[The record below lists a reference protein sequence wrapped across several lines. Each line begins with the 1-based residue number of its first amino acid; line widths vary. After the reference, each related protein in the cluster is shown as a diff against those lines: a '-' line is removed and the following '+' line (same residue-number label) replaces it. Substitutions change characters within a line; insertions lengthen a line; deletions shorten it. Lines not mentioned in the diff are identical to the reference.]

1 MFKIFK
7 LALKNIFNKP
17 LSLAL
22 SLVLFALGSGLITA
36 LLLLN
41 RQLED
46 QFTRN
51 LADVELVIGAKGS
64 PLQLILCNMYHI
76 DNPTGNISLAETKP
90 FLNPRHPLISKAI
103 PLSLGD
109 NYKSFRITG
118 TTPGFLTMYNASFE
132 QGRVWENDYEVVIG
146 KSVADQTGL
155 KIGDEFD
162 SSHGFMEDDD
172 LIHEQHIKFKVVG
185 ILNPAGS
192 VIDQLILCNS
202 KTVWLV
208 HEHEEVEEV
217 DSTVADSNEVHDHHH
232 HSEEPISTNPV
243 QYTEKELLDL
253 HANAVQELIS
263 NEEKDITSILV
274 QFRGRNYQTLNM
286 QRSINENTNLQ
297 AATPAIEINRLFVL
311 MGVGIEALRALAIII
326 MIVSG
331 LSIFISMLNALKER
345 KYELALMRAMGASRW
360 QLLTLIVAEGAFIAM
375 VGYFIGAL
383 LGHASV
389 ALISGYMQDSYRYA
403 LDGWVFLPEEGI
415 LFIACIVL
423 GKLAA
428 LLPAIQAYRT
438 DIANTLTQRG

>member
-1 MFKIFK
+1 MLKIFK

-46 QFTRN
+46 QFVRN

-76 DNPTGNISLAETKP
+76 DNPTGNINLAETKP
-90 FLNPRHPLISKAI
+90 FLNPKHPLIAKAI

-109 NYKSFRITG
+109 NYKSYRIVG
-118 TTPGFLTMYNASFE
+118 TTPGFLTMYNAGFE

-146 KSVADQTGL
+146 KSVSDQTGL
-155 KIGDEFD
+155 KLGDEFD

-192 VIDQLILCNS
+192 VIDQLILCNN

-208 HEHEEVEEV
+208 HEHEEVEETES
-217 DSTVADSNEVHDHHH
+217 DSTDTGNHLK
-232 HSEEPISTNPV
+232 HSDEPVNPV
-243 QYTEKELLDL
+243 PVIYTTEELLEL
-253 HANAVQELIS
+253 HANAVQELVS
-263 NEEKDITSILV
+263 NEEKDITSILI

-311 MGVGIEALRALAIII
+311 MGVGIEALRALAILI

-331 LSIFISMLNALKER
+331 LSIFISMLNSLKER

-360 QLLTLIVAEGAFIAM
+360 QLLTLIVAEGAFIAI

-383 LGHASV
+383 LGHAAV

-415 LFIACIVL
+415 LLVACIVL